1 VRNDPEFP
9 IKVCTDEG
17 KTTVDASGK
26 NRCCANADVLAR
38 LNPAAKKNEHV
49 RAKATGE
56 TEPLNGDLSKRVSP
70 RILSKRGIMA
80 MLI

>member
-1 VRNDPEFP
+1 
-9 IKVCTDEG
+9 
-17 KTTVDASGK
+17 
-26 NRCCANADVLAR
+26 VLAR
-38 LNPAAKKNEHV
+38 LNPAAKKIKHV
-49 RAKATGE
+49 RAKAIGE